1 MRPETFNEVAG
12 LINLIG
18 LKRARQACLK
28 LKGWQV
34 IDRPKYQ
41 ETWPVF
47 DDRPI
52 RKILSDHGLVPTG
65 ERIIAFVILACV
77 K

>member
-1 MRPETFNEVAG
+1 MRPETFNEITG
-12 LINLIG
+12 LISLIG
-18 LKRARQACLK
+18 LERARQACLK

-41 ETWPVF
+41 ETRPIF

-52 RKILSDHGLVPTG
+52 RKILSDYGLVSTR
-65 ERIIAFVILACV
+65 ERIIAFAILACV